1 MFCPD
6 VNAMAAQWEHRCGM
20 DDLDGK
26 QAWRFE
32 AIPEQGKPLVRIRGG
47 AYERS

>member
-6 VNAMAAQWEHRCGM
+6 VNAMAAQWEYRCGR

-32 AIPEQGKPLVRIRGG
+32 H
-47 AYERS
+47 